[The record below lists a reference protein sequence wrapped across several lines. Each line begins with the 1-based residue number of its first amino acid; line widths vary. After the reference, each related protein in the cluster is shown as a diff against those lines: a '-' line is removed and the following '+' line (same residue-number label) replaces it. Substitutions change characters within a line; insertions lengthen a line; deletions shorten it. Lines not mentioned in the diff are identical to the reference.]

1 MALREYDFEKEPTVS
16 IVKKILTDAIN
27 MKATDIHFDPTP
39 DELII
44 KFRINGDLT
53 EYTTAPDNVKIN
65 IITRLKIISGMNITN
80 SLIPQTGAI
89 SFELDNNSHN
99 MRVSSLP
106 IIDGEKIVVHLSS
119 YAKNIKNINKL
130 GFSETT
136 LQKIKELLKEKQ
148 GIILITG
155 TTNSGKTTT
164 TYSLLKELNNK
175 ANNIISIEDPIKMK
189 IKGINQVAI
198 APEKGLTYRSIL
210 KAIMLQDPN
219 IIAINELIDDET
231 ARSALRA
238 SLTGRLVISTM
249 YTKNIYETINN
260 LLNMDIEN
268 YLLASNLLGI
278 VSQRMVK
285 KLCPSC
291 RKKKKASPYEKKI
304 IKAILDKDIE
314 ELYYPNGCEECFNG
328 YIDKIPIEE
337 SIIINDELRNAIAN
351 NKKSSLIH
359 EIIYSEN
366 NSIIQNGL
374 RKAIEGETSFEEI
387 IRILDLNIDFT
398 EEEKDI
404 KDLILGKE
412 KKSEE
417 SKEKNKSSA
426 KVKENNEVKEDNEI
440 EKTENQKEKEAKEN
454 LLNLAQIANLA
465 FTETTQEKEAVS
477 TTPKEDSKIS
487 KEDIKKEE
495 LKRQPKEQQE
505 PTSSTKKE
513 ETKVI
518 TPPPISPLSDE
529 DNDDDDD
536 FSYNDSYKIKF

>member
-1 MALREYDFEKEPTVS
+1 
-16 IVKKILTDAIN
+16 
-27 MKATDIHFDPTP
+27 
-39 DELII
+39 
-44 KFRINGDLT
+44 
-53 EYTTAPDNVKIN
+53 
-65 IITRLKIISGMNITN
+65 
-80 SLIPQTGAI
+80 
-89 SFELDNNSHN
+89 
-99 MRVSSLP
+99 
-106 IIDGEKIVVHLSS
+106 
-119 YAKNIKNINKL
+119 
-130 GFSETT
+130 
-136 LQKIKELLKEKQ
+136 
-148 GIILITG
+148 
-155 TTNSGKTTT
+155 
-164 TYSLLKELNNK
+164 
-175 ANNIISIEDPIKMK
+175 
-189 IKGINQVAI
+189 
-198 APEKGLTYRSIL
+198 
-210 KAIMLQDPN
+210 
-219 IIAINELIDDET
+219 
-231 ARSALRA
+231 
-238 SLTGRLVISTM
+238 
-249 YTKNIYETINN
+249 
-260 LLNMDIEN
+260 
-268 YLLASNLLGI
+268 
-278 VSQRMVK
+278 MVK

-291 RKKKKASPYEKKI
+291 RKKKKASTYEKKI

-351 NKKSSLIH
+351 NKKSSLIR

-465 FTETTQEKEAVS
+465 FTEATQEKEAVS
-477 TTPKEDSKIS
+477 TTPKEDSKVS

-495 LKRQPKEQQE
+495 LKRQPKDQQE
-505 PTSSTKKE
+505 STSSTKKE

>member
-291 RKKKKASPYEKKI
+291 RKKKKASTYEKKI

-351 NKKSSLIH
+351 NKKSSLIR

-465 FTETTQEKEAVS
+465 FTEKTQEKEAVS

-495 LKRQPKEQQE
+495 LKRQPKEQKE
-505 PTSSTKKE
+505 STSSTKEE

-518 TPPPISPLSDE
+518 TPPPISPLSAE

>member
-291 RKKKKASPYEKKI
+291 RKKKKASTYEKKI

-351 NKKSSLIH
+351 NKKSSLIR

-426 KVKENNEVKEDNEI
+426 KIKENNEVKEDNEI

-465 FTETTQEKEAVS
+465 FTEKTQEKEAVS

-495 LKRQPKEQQE
+495 LKRQPKEQKE
-505 PTSSTKKE
+505 STSSTKEE

-518 TPPPISPLSDE
+518 TPPPISPLSAE

>member
-291 RKKKKASPYEKKI
+291 RKKKKASTYEKKI

-465 FTETTQEKEAVS
+465 FTEATQEKEAVS

-495 LKRQPKEQQE
+495 LKRQPKEQKE
-505 PTSSTKKE
+505 STSSTKEE

>member
-291 RKKKKASPYEKKI
+291 RKKKKASTYEKKI

-465 FTETTQEKEAVS
+465 FTEKTQEKEAVS

-495 LKRQPKEQQE
+495 IKRQPKEQQE
-505 PTSSTKKE
+505 STSLTKKE

>member
-291 RKKKKASPYEKKI
+291 RKKKKASTYEKKI

-495 LKRQPKEQQE
+495 LKRQPKEQKE
-505 PTSSTKKE
+505 STSSTKEE